1 MNEPSLEP
9 LRQAAQLA
17 RRLTRHLT
25 HYRQAAQPVRVDQLA
40 FLENLAIQLQ
50 KKFERHVEIVT
61 RQSVRP
67 LCDLKETRRCFR
79 HKLPLP
85 GEALQWHLQTTFYD
99 VCPAC
104 GCPTIEKEGR
114 RRRFCTS
121 CGGEWRLPHG
131 VGHWR
136 ERKLRARRPRRLPE
150 DDPLPCSF
158 SGCDWDRYR
167 GEWCDFHGNQA
178 RKNRKLTPNPHPRKP
193 CQEPGCRRS
202 CIPRSDY
209 CGIHPSKK
217 KP

>member
-9 LRQAAQLA
+9 LHQAARLA
-17 RRLTRHLT
+17 RRLARHLT
-25 HYRQAAQPVRVDQLA
+25 HYRQAAQPERVDQLA

-50 KKFERHVEIVT
+50 KKVESYVERVT

-79 HKLPLP
+79 NKLALP

-99 VCPAC
+99 TCPSC
-104 GCPTIEKEGR
+104 GRPTIEKEGR

-121 CGGEWRLPHG
+121 CGGDWRLPHG
-131 VGHWR
+131 VGHWK